1 MVFAATKLIRIVS
14 ALAPLLCAACAEVR
28 DPCVAG
34 GETGRRYDARLTEVY
49 DSSVTDVFYSPYA
62 LILEPTC
69 GSLDMLGPGSDI
81 QFSIL
86 ASTISI
92 GMSCNVH
99 EASVTLPATVQVQS
113 DGVTISSSGYYQND
127 VAIFFKNVEIGSC
140 AGNLELDFRNASGNL
155 SAAPSPTTVPPFV
168 VDRFFRPTV
177 VTECPALGALGG
189 DGACGDTWVA
199 TLTAQQ

>member
-1 MVFAATKLIRIVS
+1 
-14 ALAPLLCAACAEVR
+14 
-28 DPCVAG
+28 VAG
-34 GETGRRYDARLTEVY
+34 GETGRKYDAHLTEIY

-62 LILEPTC
+62 VISEPTC

-86 ASTISI
+86 ASTISV
-92 GMSCNVH
+92 GMTCDVH
-99 EASVTLPATVQVQS
+99 EASVTLPATQVQS
-113 DGVTISSSGYYQND
+113 DSVTISSSGYYQND
-127 VAIFFKNVEIGSC
+127 VGIFFKNVEIGSC

-177 VTECPALGALGG
+177 VADCPALGALGG